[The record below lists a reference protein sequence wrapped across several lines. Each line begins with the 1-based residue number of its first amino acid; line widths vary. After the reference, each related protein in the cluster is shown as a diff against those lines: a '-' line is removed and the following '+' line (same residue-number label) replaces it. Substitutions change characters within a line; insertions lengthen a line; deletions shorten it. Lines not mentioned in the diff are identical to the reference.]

1 MAEAAT
7 ITDRLQK
14 AGISQN
20 AAEWVIKAL
29 SAAAPNGIGALIPDS
44 SAVPVANP
52 EYVYSTT
59 VSAYGAGAWDML
71 VLTPPTYPLLAV
83 IVTAAAGF
91 DFANTAWA
99 PGNTTVTTVLAE
111 GYTSA
116 QLHTQDVY
124 TYTVIAPPVIGTNT
138 VVTLE
143 PSTQPIKWRKSYSS
157 LTSYL
162 VASDTTNQGT
172 VTSGQYPARI
182 NPYLSTT
189 VAAQPGKNF
198 YSFEC
203 LEVPLNEANMTASN
217 PKVRVAPAKMGVY
230 QPLYNAGPTFEWAV
244 PRPFPNVS
252 PDYNWTTTGIMYVT
266 PPLPVINRRM
276 YTAVPSILAPID
288 PTAGTL
294 QDGFSILSG
303 TSGSAQAG
311 SYSYGVDNTMTG
323 VSIWRGLSN
332 SASVTHKMVVGLE
345 IQVSPTSPVRQFVV
359 PAAEYEPKAL
369 QVYFDL
375 CHDMPHSYP
384 SSANF
389 LGAVLAAAKT
399 LLPMVLPAVSGII
412 SHFTGPPPPP
422 PPMPV
427 VVREVQPEMSTSS
440 TNVLARD
447 VRTRPRLR
455 SVSQSSR
462 RSVKINTPRRKQKKN
477 GNRRR

>member
-1 MAEAAT
+1 MADAAT
-7 ITDRLQK
+7 VTDRLQK

-20 AAEWVIKAL
+20 AADWVVKAL
-29 SAAAPNGIGALIPDS
+29 SAAAPNGIGALIPDP

-91 DFANTAWA
+91 DYANTAWSTS
-99 PGNTTVTTVLAE
+99 NTSVTTILAE

-116 QLHTQDVY
+116 NTHTQDVHSY
-124 TYTVIAPPVIGTNT
+124 LVGTSPSIGANT
-138 VVTLE
+138 IVTLE
-143 PSTQPIKWRKSYSS
+143 PSTQPIKWRRSYSS

-172 VTSGQYPARI
+172 VTSGQYPARV
-182 NPYLSTT
+182 NPYCSST

-198 YSFEC
+198 YSFDV

-217 PKVRVAPAKMGVY
+217 PKVRVAPAKQGVY
-230 QPLYNAGPTFEWAV
+230 QPLYNAGPTFEWAA
-244 PRPFPNVS
+244 PRPMPNVA
-252 PDYNWTTTGIMYVT
+252 PDYNWNSTGIMYVT
-266 PPLPVINRRM
+266 NPPIAINKRT
-276 YTAVPSILAPID
+276 YSAIPSLLSPID
-288 PTAGTL
+288 PT
-294 QDGFSILSG
+294 SG
-303 TSGSAQAG
+303 TIQDAYAVSFGTTTGGLAG

-323 VSIWRGLSN
+323 ISIWRGLSN

-384 SSANF
+384 ASSNF
-389 LGAVLAAAKT
+389 LGAVLAAART
-399 LLPMVLPAVSGII
+399 LLPMVLPAVSGVI
-412 SHFTGPPPPP
+412 SHFTGASAPPPPP
-422 PPMPV
+422 PALPPPPP
-427 VVREVQPEMSTSS
+427 REVQPEMRSS
-440 TNVLARD
+440 ATNFQPPRN
-447 VRTRPRLR
+447 TRPRAS
-455 SVSQSSR
+455 SVSSR
-462 RSVKINTPRRKQKKN
+462 RSVRVKTPKKPAR
-477 GNRRR
+477 GRRRR